1 LTKEENMSVA
11 DTGIQKVR
19 KTSRVLHQ
27 CATWGAGTKYPRNP
41 MAMPAAH

>member
-1 LTKEENMSVA
+1 MSVA